1 MGHPTPGAAR
11 MLLARRL
18 LQTGREPEALPHL
31 RLLDQAGV
39 AEAAYMLGVAATRSG
54 RYAEALTF
62 MERSLTL
69 NPGHADT
76 EREIEN
82 LRGLLAAQE
91 EPHAGGSG
99 GTEP

>member
-1 MGHPTPGAAR
+1 
-11 MLLARRL
+11 
-18 LQTGREPEALPHL
+18 
-31 RLLDQAGV
+31 V
-39 AEAAYMLGVAATRSG
+39 AEAAYLLGVAATRSG
-54 RYAEALTF
+54 RYSEALTF

-91 EPHAGGSG
+91 EVS
-99 GTEP
+99 

>member
-1 MGHPTPGAAR
+1 MVSDDVDVSGPARPDQPGR
-11 MLLARRL
+11 CC
-18 LQTGREPEALPHL
+18 EW
-31 RLLDQAGV
+31 
-39 AEAAYMLGVAATRSG
+39 
-54 RYAEALTF
+54 

-82 LRGLLAAQE
+82 LRCLLAAQE

-99 GTEP
+99 GSEP